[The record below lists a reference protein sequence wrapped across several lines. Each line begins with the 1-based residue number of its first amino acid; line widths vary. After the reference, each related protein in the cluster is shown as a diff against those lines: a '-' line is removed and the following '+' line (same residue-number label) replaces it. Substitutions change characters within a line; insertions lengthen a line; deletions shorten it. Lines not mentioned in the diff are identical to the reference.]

1 HGAAA
6 EVAGGV
12 VGGDPGVAAVSES
25 VDGRFLDGF
34 SFVEKS
40 AAVDG
45 HGGPETIVE
54 GGDEAGGVAAPTDPG
69 DGGAPGIDPGEG
81 AQEGVG
87 PDDRGDGVVGPVV
100 VDGAA
105 DAVEFLFVALVG
117 ASVGEAGAE
126 GALVSVVG

>member
-1 HGAAA
+1 FPARRMTVDHAGFDAEVAGAFDEGGGFGVAVEGVMDVVGAVDPEDGHGAAA

-54 GGDEAGGVAAPTDPG
+54 GGDEAGGVAAPTDP
-69 DGGAPGIDPGEG
+69 
-81 AQEGVG
+81 
-87 PDDRGDGVVGPVV
+87 
-100 VDGAA
+100 
-105 DAVEFLFVALVG
+105 
-117 ASVGEAGAE
+117 
-126 GALVSVVG
+126 